1 MIKTWTSNVH
11 HWTAVH
17 YTHYIEA
24 HVHRNKDLTQEN
36 DMASNKTRMQVIM
49 PNLKRV

>member
-1 MIKTWTSNVH
+1 MNIKCTSLNCCSQ
-11 HWTAVH
+11 
-17 YTHYIEA
+17 A